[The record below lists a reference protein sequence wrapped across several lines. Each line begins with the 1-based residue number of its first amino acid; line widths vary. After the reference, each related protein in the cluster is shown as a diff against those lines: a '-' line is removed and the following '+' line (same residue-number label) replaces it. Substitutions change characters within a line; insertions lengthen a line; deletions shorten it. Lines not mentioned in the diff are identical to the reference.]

1 MILEVDKDEVPTYE
15 KRRKTSNALLHDL
28 LTREGVVKVDATD

>member
-1 MILEVDKDEVPTYE
+1 MILEVDKDEE